1 MNTLITIRNAAE
13 ALLYTGLYNEIQGL
27 ELLNWGEGDSPVRG
41 ELVNKTSIGKTVIT
55 EWKIDGIVCIHIH
68 PYGWFKA
75 V

>member
-13 ALLYTGLYNEIQGL
+13 ALLCTGLYNEIQGL
-27 ELLNWGEGDSPVRG
+27 ELLNWGEGDSPDRG
-41 ELVNKTSIGKTVIT
+41 ELLRATSIGETAIT
-55 EWKIDGIVCIHIH
+55 EWKIDGMQIIHIH